1 MKNKKLILLFQFST
15 PEIGNKTCQT
25 QFSSLTFYFKQMIKK
40 NIILLLTKSYSLFFN
55 LISSLQIL
63 RIPIF
68 ILVKSFFVFPIIL
81 ETIN

>member
-1 MKNKKLILLFQFST
+1 MKNKKLILLFST
-15 PEIGNKTCQT
+15 PEIGHKT
-25 QFSSLTFYFKQMIKK
+25 QFSSLPFYFKQMIKK